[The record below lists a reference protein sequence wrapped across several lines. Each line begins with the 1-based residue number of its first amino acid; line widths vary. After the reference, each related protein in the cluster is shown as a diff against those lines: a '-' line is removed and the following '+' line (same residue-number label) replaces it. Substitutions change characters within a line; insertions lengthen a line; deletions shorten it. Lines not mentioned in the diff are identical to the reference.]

1 MDEPLQEY
9 MSCKPWMAPHHPARM
24 LVLRFHA
31 IGDVAIT
38 LPSCSGLR
46 SRFPSSRIDFLTNEI
61 SAGLPSSLDLFDNI
75 YTILAANSRWH
86 RLDQIVRM
94 GIDLRRENYDVIF
107 DLQRN
112 RVSRLLRFLA
122 APKAWTEFDRFSPLP
137 AGVRVQQTVE
147 RTGFRDFLP
156 CYSINLKK
164 NLRTQAETML
174 MQNGWDGQQS
184 LVVLN
189 PAGLFESRNW
199 PLDNY
204 VDLSHLIA
212 QDNGKV
218 LLLGTT
224 RLASKA
230 ALIHKQLG
238 SVVINLAGK
247 TTLKEAFALLQFAS
261 GVITED
267 SGLMHMAWVSAIPT
281 LAMLGSTRHDWAMP
295 LGTWSRCLH
304 SGDLECGDC
313 DEQFCRFSD
322 VHCLTRYS
330 PDFVFQE
337 FQKLLAVSP
346 PRAVLS

>member
-1 MDEPLQEY
+1 MDDSHQEY
-9 MSCKPWMAPHHPARM
+9 ISCKPWTAPHDPARM

-46 SRFPSSRIDFLTNEI
+46 NRFPSSRIDFLTDEI

-75 YTILAANSRWH
+75 YTIRATKNRWD
-86 RLDQIVRM
+86 RLEKLVRI
-94 GIDLRRENYDVIF
+94 GIDLRRENYDVVF

-112 RVSRLLRFLA
+112 RVSRLIRLHV
-122 APKAWTEFDRFSPLP
+122 APKAWTEFDRFSPVP
-137 AGVRVQQTVE
+137 AGVRVQQTIE
-147 RTGFRDFLP
+147 RTGFKDFVP
-156 CYSINLKK
+156 CYSMNLKK
-164 NLRTQAETML
+164 DLGTQAETML
-174 MQNGWDGQQS
+174 MENGWDGQQS

-199 PLDNY
+199 PLENY
-204 VDLSHLIA
+204 VNLADLIA
-212 QDNGKV
+212 HDNGKV

-224 RLASKA
+224 RLLSKA
-230 ALIHKQLG
+230 AHIQKRLG
-238 SVVINLAGK
+238 SLVINLVGK
-247 TTLKEAFALLQFAS
+247 TTLNEVFALLQFAR
-261 GVITED
+261 GVISED

-313 DEQFCRFSD
+313 NQQFCRFGD
-322 VHCLTRYS
+322 VHCLTRYT

-337 FQKLLAVSP
+337 FRNLLADCP
-346 PRAVLS
+346 PRAIPS